1 MTQQVRHPSFRLSD
15 PDGAGR
21 RTIGGAAA
29 AVLLAMLALPR
40 GCAAA
45 DAALGAYLSGECTA
59 CHQLSGRASGGIPA
73 ISGMPEP
80 SFIAALTAYKT
91 GERDNAVMRN
101 IAERLSEE
109 DIAALAAF
117 FAAQKQ

>member
-1 MTQQVRHPSFRLSD
+1 MTQPRRHLSFRFPD

-21 RTIGGAAA
+21 RSTGPALVAA
-29 AVLLAMLALPR
+29 LLAIFALPP
-40 GCAAA
+40 GGAAA
-45 DAALGAYLSGECTA
+45 DAALGAYLAGACTG
-59 CHQLSGRASGGIPA
+59 CHQLSGQVSGNIPA
-73 ISGMPEP
+73 IVGMPEAG
-80 SFIAALTAYKT
+80 FIAALTAYKT
-91 GERDNAVMRN
+91 GERDNTVMRN